1 MSVSI
6 LNTALSGLAAFQ
18 RSLETTSNNISN
30 VNTEGYSR
38 QRADYAT
45 RPEQFLGGNYVG
57 TGVYVAS
64 ITRSY
69 DQFIT
74 GQVRS
79 SNSAFGEVDRFHS
92 LSTQIDNLL
101 AGESTSMAPAM
112 KSFFNAVHEV
122 ADDPSSIPARQVMLS
137 EAENMAASFNT
148 MSARF
153 AELRDQV
160 NVDMGNMLKDLN
172 SYAKE
177 IADLNVKIVA
187 DIGRA
192 RGEQMPNELLDKR
205 DLLLNKIAGLIDVS
219 VVGQQDGSVSVFIGK
234 GQPLVLGNYAST
246 LALKS
251 SDFDPTYKEIFMD
264 GNDISNQLSGGSL
277 YGTLRF
283 RDEVLDPAQQQLGLL
298 AAGIAVEF
306 NRVHEVGFDLNGAAG
321 LAFFDLDALHQPDQ
335 IPVARN
341 PNNPSSAAISAIYQS
356 NNVADLT
363 ADDYRLDVTATGYTL
378 TRLSDKQ
385 VTTGAL
391 GNSATATP
399 YGFELDLSGAL
410 QNGDSFLIRPA
421 FEAAAKLSVAIKE
434 PKQVAAA
441 QANVITDPGPPPT
454 FAGLPGD
461 NRNALA
467 LAGLETSKLMLASSA
482 TFDDAYGQMVS
493 KVGTQT
499 HSAEVARSAQD
510 TLLKQATAS
519 WESVSGV
526 NLDEEAANL
535 IKFQQSYQAA
545 AQAIAVTN
553 TLFDSLIGAVR

>member
-38 QRADYAT
+38 QRAEYAT
-45 RPEQFLGGNYVG
+45 RPEQFSGGNYIG
-57 TGVYVAS
+57 TGVNVSNIA
-64 ITRSY
+64 RSY

-92 LSTQIDNLL
+92 LSAQIDRLL
-101 AGESTSMAPAM
+101 AEESTSIAPAM
-112 KSFFNAVHEV
+112 KSFFDAVHEV

-137 EAENMAASFNT
+137 EAENMAAGFNT
-148 MSARF
+148 MNARF
-153 AELRDQV
+153 VEIRDQV
-160 NVDMGNMLKDLN
+160 NFDMGNMLQDLN

-192 RGEQMPNELLDKR
+192 RGEQMPNELLDQR
-205 DLLLNKIAGLIDVS
+205 DSLLNKIAGLVDVS
-219 VVGQQDGSVSVFIGK
+219 VVGQKDGSVNVFIGK
-234 GQPLVLGNYAST
+234 GQSLVLGGNAAT
-246 LALKS
+246 LELRS
-251 SDFDPTYKEIFMD
+251 SDTDFSHKQIFLD
-264 GNDISNQLSGGSL
+264 GQNISNQLSGGSL
-277 YGTLRF
+277 YGSLRF
-283 RDEVLDPAQQQLGLL
+283 RDEVLDPAQRQLGML

-306 NRVHEVGFDLNGAAG
+306 NRVHEAGYDLNGVPG
-321 LAFFDLDALHQPDQ
+321 TAFFDLDAFNQPDQ
-335 IPVARN
+335 VPVTAN
-341 PNNPSSAAISAIYQS
+341 PNNPSGASIGASYQP
-356 NNVADLT
+356 NNVANLT

-378 TRLSDKQ
+378 TRLSDNQ
-385 VTTGAL
+385 VTSGAL
-391 GNSATATP
+391 GGNPTP
-399 YGFELDLSGAL
+399 TNFGFDLDLSDGAL
-410 QNGDSFLIRPA
+410 ANGDSFLIRPA
-421 FEAAAKLSVAIKE
+421 FEAAAKIKLAITNPE
-434 PKQVAAA
+434 QIAAA
-441 QANVITDPGPPPT
+441 QANVTNPGPPPT
-454 FAGLPGD
+454 VSGLPGD

-467 LAGLETSKLMLASSA
+467 LAQLETAKTLSKGNA
-482 TFDDAYGQMVS
+482 TFDDGYGQLVS

-499 HSAEVARSAQD
+499 HSAEVSRSAQD

-545 AQAIAVTN
+545 AQAISVTN